1 MEERNGIMTAT
12 FNRPKRKNA
21 MNPELY
27 IDFLNVLRDA
37 SKNENVRVLIL
48 TGAGDYYSS
57 GNDLSNFMT
66 VDMSDTEKV
75 QQLMQDS
82 KRMLEELIHEL
93 IYFPKILI
101 ALVNGPSIGVGCTHL
116 ALCDFVYTV
125 DRYVCSA
132 RHPKKDF

>member
-1 MEERNGIMTAT
+1 MTAT

-27 IDFLNVLRDA
+27 IDFLNVLKDA

-66 VDMSDTEKV
+66 VDMGDTEKV

-82 KRMLEELIHEL
+82 KRMLEDLIHEL

-125 DRYVCSA
+125 DRYVT
-132 RHPKKDF
+132 